1 MSKKLRK
8 RKCVSF
14 PNSGMNKKSSNLIGL
29 LDFLMCVDGE
39 NVKLFYCFFL
49 LSITKQTILI
59 TSDIIFIIK
68 KITNKVLGCCSIDI
82 TDQYIAP
89 ITVAR
94 QMIQKK
100 LLFFSIVSAP
110 YPKNFIII
118 ITITVI
124 IEINVDN
131 IETITWISVLF
142 INIPP
147 FCYLTFA

>member
-1 MSKKLRK
+1 M
-8 RKCVSF
+8 
-14 PNSGMNKKSSNLIGL
+14 
-29 LDFLMCVDGE
+29 
-39 NVKLFYCFFL
+39 FFL
-49 LSITKQTILI
+49 LSITKQTVLI

-68 KITNKVLGCCSIDI
+68 KITNKVLGCCNIDM

-94 QMIQKK
+94 QTIQKK
-100 LLFFSIVSAP
+100 LLLFFSIVSAP

-118 ITITVI
+118 IAITVI

-131 IETITWISVLF
+131 IETIMWISVLF

-147 FCYLTFA
+147 FCHLMLALNVLYHTLERIAIC